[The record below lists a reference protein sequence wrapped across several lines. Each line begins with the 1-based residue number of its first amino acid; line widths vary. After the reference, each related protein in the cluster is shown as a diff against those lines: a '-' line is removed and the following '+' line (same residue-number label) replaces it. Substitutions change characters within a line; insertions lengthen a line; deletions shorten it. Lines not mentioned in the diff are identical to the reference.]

1 MKAMNRI
8 IMLVA
13 SLWVP
18 VILTAQE
25 RVTLPLSILSLK
37 EKDDLYQKEVQQNF
51 IMRCKGSFNYDERYS
66 RAILDT
72 IEIMYIPYFKIDTR
86 KFPDRDFTRLQ
97 DFIASVKPA
106 RKPVNSRHGSV
117 SYSFYFKGD
126 RYLGGSQD
134 TYFLTS
140 PGSIGDSL
148 AHMRHG
154 NLFEKAAT
162 DIRRMNP
169 ESLFLVRG
177 LGGAVWLV
185 KDQKILVY
193 DLNNKKFCQPQ
204 EYLDRYTPDR
214 LRVLLSGGF

>member
-1 MKAMNRI
+1 MNGI
-8 IMLVA
+8 IMIVA

-25 RVTLPLSILSLK
+25 KVTLPSSILSLK
-37 EKDDLYQKEVQQNF
+37 EKNALYQKEAQLSF
-51 IMRCKGSFNYDERYS
+51 IKFCQGAYNYDEQYS

-72 IEIMYIPYFKIDTR
+72 IEIVYIPYFKIDTR
-86 KFPDRDFTRLQ
+86 KFPGRDFTRLQ
-97 DFIASVKPA
+97 NFVASVKPA
-106 RKPVNSRHGSV
+106 RKPVNNRHGSV
-117 SYSFYFKGD
+117 SYSFYFKED

-140 PGSIGDSL
+140 PGSMGDSL
-148 AHMRHG
+148 AHTRHG

-177 LGGAVWLV
+177 LGGVVWLV
-185 KDQKILVY
+185 LQDHSILVY
-193 DLNNKKFCQPQ
+193 DLNNKQFCQPQ
-204 EYLDRYTPDR
+204 EYLDRYTPEK
-214 LRVLLSGGF
+214 LKELL